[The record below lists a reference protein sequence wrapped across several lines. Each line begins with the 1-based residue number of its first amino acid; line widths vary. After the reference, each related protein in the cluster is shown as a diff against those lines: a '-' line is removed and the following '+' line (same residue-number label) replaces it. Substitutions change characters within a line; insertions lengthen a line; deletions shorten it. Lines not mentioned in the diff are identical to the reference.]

1 MMSSGPNGKQL
12 LARISEIGNNNFKV
26 DYIPSIAGKLRFIIV
41 IILTISFVLLEV
53 FYPVSE
59 QNDSRF
65 WMFNSILSG
74 I

>member
-65 WMFNSILSG
+65 
-74 I
+74 